1 MPSKIR
7 QFGDLAKQFDQIV
20 DAIEFDSA
28 RISSLSQQGG
38 FDSAQ
43 IISIIDSSHISTH
56 QSFDFGLI
64 GGKPTTLSGYGITN
78 AKTST
83 QQDSDITATINT
95 LIDGAPTELNDLNKI
110 AAAIND
116 DADFFNSVKT
126 YTLANAPLSVIQGSN
141 YGYVFGGL
149 TSANAARG
157 FTDRFPFSAENSNT
171 GSYYHLHLK
180 RAFSAS
186 SASPS
191 NYYIV
196 GGYTDPAS
204 ATPSVSYPSS
214 GGGGASAPG
223 YSFWNQIM
231 KASLAS
237 SANASDI
244 GDLIATMGYLGSH
257 QSNSH
262 GYASGGYSVVT
273 APPGSGTANNYF
285 NQIQKY
291 SYASDGNSAT
301 TGFLV
306 DNEKRMHAGHST
318 PHCGYT
324 SGSANSPGGHTDT
337 IERFPFAADTNSTD
351 IANLSLSRSR
361 HAGNSSDTH
370 GYVSGG
376 NTIAP
381 APSYTYTP
389 FATSIQKFTFSSNS
403 NSTSV
408 GDLAGGQEHP
418 CGVNSTTHGYTIGR
432 VGVSPS
438 VVSQSIQKFS
448 FASDGD
454 AVADGIQH
462 QFRDGQTGW
471 QS

>member
-7 QFGDLAKQFDQIV
+7 QFGDLAKQFNQIV
-20 DAIEFDSA
+20 DAIAIDSGQIQTITQEGGLDSA
-28 RISSLSQQGG
+28 
-38 FDSAQ
+38 A
-43 IISIIDSSHISTH
+43 IIALIDSDHLATR

-64 GGKPTTLSGYGITN
+64 GGRPTTLSGYGITN
-78 AKTST
+78 AKTSA
-83 QQDSDITATINT
+83 QQDSDITATIDT
-95 LIDGAPTELNDLNKI
+95 VRDGVATELNDLNKM
-110 AAAIND
+110 ASAVND
-116 DADFFNSVKT
+116 DADFFDTVKI
-126 YTLANAPLSVIQGSN
+126 YTLENAPRSVIQGN
-141 YGYVFGGL
+141 DKGYVFGGI
-149 TSANAARG
+149 TSQNAARG
-157 FTDRFPFSAENSNT
+157 FTDRFPFAAENSNT
-171 GSYYHLHLK
+171 GASYHLHLK
-180 RAFSAS
+180 RGYSAS
-186 SASPS
+186 SASPT

-231 KASLAS
+231 KADFS
-237 SANASDI
+237 SGGNASDI
-244 GDLIATMGYLGSH
+244 GDLIATVGYLGSH
-257 QSNSH
+257 QSSSH

-273 APPGSGTANNYF
+273 APPGSGTANSYHNR
-285 NQIQKY
+285 IQKY
-291 SYASDGNSAT
+291 SFSSDGNSTT

-306 DNEKRMHAGHST
+306 DSEKRGHAGHST

-351 IANLSLSRSR
+351 IANLSLSRNS

-376 NTIAP
+376 GTTEP
-381 APSYTYTP
+381 APSYASVTY
-389 FATSIQKFTFSSNS
+389 ATTIEKFSFSSNS

-408 GDLAGGQEHP
+408 GDLAGTQDNYS
-418 CGVNSTTHGYTIGR
+418 CGVNSTTNGYTIGL
-432 VGVSPS
+432 VPTS
-438 VVSQSIQKFS
+438 VVNQSIQKFP

-454 AVADGIQH
+454 AVADGVQH
-462 QFRDGQTGW
+462 QFRKGQTGW
-471 QS
+471 QT